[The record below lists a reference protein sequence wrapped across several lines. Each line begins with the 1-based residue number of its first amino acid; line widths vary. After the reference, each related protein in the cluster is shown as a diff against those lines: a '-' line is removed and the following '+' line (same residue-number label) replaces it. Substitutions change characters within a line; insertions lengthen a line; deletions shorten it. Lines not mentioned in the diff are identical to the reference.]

1 MLLESFRTSIT
12 DRGLH
17 ALRAML
23 QKKVT
28 VPQFNAQGIALLT
41 RSQTPGVAQW
51 THPWQDC
58 ITKTSFTK
66 QRNQIY
72 SCECRINKPTSSIRE
87 RQAANYQACSK
98 SMIVGQSSS
107 LTGIAASSIPIGKPR
122 GQPRAKPNRLNH
134 FVVKLVL

>member
-1 MLLESFRTSIT
+1 MGFRTSIT

-28 VPQFNAQGIALLT
+28 VPQFNTQGVVPLT
-41 RSQTPGVAQW
+41 RSRTPGVAQG
-51 THPWQDC
+51 TRPWQDC

-72 SCECRINKPTSSIRE
+72 SCGCHNNKPTSSIRE
-87 RQAANYQACSK
+87 RQVENCPTRSK
-98 SMIVGQSSS
+98 SMFVGQSSS
-107 LTGIAASSIPIGKPR
+107 LIGIAASSIPIGKP
-122 GQPRAKPNRLNH
+122 
-134 FVVKLVL
+134 